1 MQVQAISSTSCL
13 RDSEQTSSA
22 EHGKTSRIAL
32 DVHARL
38 KQNLFAHPDARAERR
53 LAVAVVALR
62 RVPGNL
68 LDVVLAVQRAEV
80 QRGAVRRAR
89 RAAPRRGVVAH
100 RRRPGCARHEL
111 GHGCGVAAL
120 WERRAGAVLARGAE
134 RRARAVV
141 GVVTDGVA
149 GRGVGCSGGGG
160 GEEEEDAECAK
171 GHFSGVQWGH
181 IYCLY

>member
-1 MQVQAISSTSCL
+1 MFKVCQYLFL
-13 RDSEQTSSA
+13 RYALQRHYSEQTSSA
-22 EHGKTSRIAL
+22 KHGKTSHIAL

-38 KQNLFAHPDARAERR
+38 EQNLFAHPDARAERR

-100 RRRPGCARHEL
+100 RRRPGCARLEL

-120 WERRAGAVLARGAE
+120 RERRAGAVLARGAE

-141 GVVTDGVA
+141 GVVADGVA
-149 GRGVGCSGGGG
+149 GRRVGRGGGG
-160 GEEEEDAECAK
+160 GSGGGQQEQGKGCGK
-171 GHFSGVQWGH
+171 GHFCGVE
-181 IYCLY
+181 